1 MIKLKLTDDNLKEF
15 ERTMSEECEKA
26 ITHFERELVAI
37 RTGRAHPAL
46 IENIKVHCYGGS
58 SVMPLKQLAA
68 IAIPEQRLI
77 TIEPWDKSIT
87 QDIEKAL
94 MESDLG
100 ITPDNRGTII
110 YLRLPEMSSQRRDE
124 LIKILHQKLEETRVS
139 IRNIRKEFHN
149 LIKDSV
155 KDKSISEDHS
165 RRLQDS
171 LQKITDLFIKRSED
185 MTGKKEREVKII

>member
-1 MIKLKLTDDNLKEF
+1 
-15 ERTMSEECEKA
+15 
-26 ITHFERELVAI
+26 
-37 RTGRAHPAL
+37 
-46 IENIKVHCYGGS
+46 
-58 SVMPLKQLAA
+58 MPLKQLAA